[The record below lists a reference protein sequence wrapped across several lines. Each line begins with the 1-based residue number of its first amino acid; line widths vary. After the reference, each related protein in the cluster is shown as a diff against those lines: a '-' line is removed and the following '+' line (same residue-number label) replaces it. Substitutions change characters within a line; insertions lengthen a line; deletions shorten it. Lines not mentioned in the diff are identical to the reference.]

1 MGRGNFKE
9 AHEKSLVYSFSLI
22 LEKQVQSYLQQTLP
36 GGDSTAHN
44 SLSDTF
50 LSCCYLKKVK

>member
-36 GGDSTAHN
+36 GEAAQLTIPLVIPS
-44 SLSDTF
+44 
-50 LSCCYLKKVK
+50 YPVVI